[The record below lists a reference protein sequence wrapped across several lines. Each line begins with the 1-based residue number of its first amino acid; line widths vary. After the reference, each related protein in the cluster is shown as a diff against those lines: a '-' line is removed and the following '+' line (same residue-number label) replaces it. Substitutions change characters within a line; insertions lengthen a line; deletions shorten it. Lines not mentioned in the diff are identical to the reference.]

1 MIGILLQATTLP
13 RTAPEERWRAGL
25 DAGKMRRAA
34 GPVIRTGSPAMP
46 MNGGSL
52 G

>member
-1 MIGILLQATTLP
+1 MIGMLLQATTLP
-13 RTAPEERWRAGL
+13 GTAPEKRWRAGL

-46 MNGGSL
+46 ITGKSL